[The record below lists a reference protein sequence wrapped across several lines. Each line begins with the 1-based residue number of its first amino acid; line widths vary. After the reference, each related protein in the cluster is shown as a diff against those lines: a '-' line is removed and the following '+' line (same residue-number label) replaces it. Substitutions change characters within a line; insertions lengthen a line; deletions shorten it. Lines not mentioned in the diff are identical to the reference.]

1 MLYRVCCVTFCFPL
15 QVDAGNAAM
24 MLLSVADVA
33 PRCDNLIKS
42 FSDFDTQS
50 RKLPKVLR
58 DWDAFVEMR
67 MIIDRALSVLPIC
80 QRLLSPIMCDR
91 HWISVSQILGA
102 ECSPKLA
109 SFKMSNLMKL
119 DVEAHMND
127 LEGVV
132 QLATKEEEMGQKLSK
147 IASEWLFQPL
157 FLAAFKAR
165 PNMVLKGAE
174 TQEMVEK
181 LEETQLIIV
190 SMMTSRYVGHIK
202 AELQDWSSKLE
213 RLNDTIDAWV
223 TLQSMWIYLE
233 AVFSSGDIA
242 RQLPQEAKRFSQ
254 VDKQLTLIMSR
265 AYEVGRVIE
274 FVNGYDEL
282 VKTFQTM
289 TSQLELCQRSLA
301 GYLEQKRALFPR
313 FYFVSDPVIL
323 EILSQSTDPTAV
335 QAHLPSLFD
344 NVAQVSF
351 NPDLAKQ
358 IIAIH
363 SAEAES
369 MRLTEPVLADGN
381 IESWLVNLENEV
393 RLSVI
398 DAVAACAD
406 RLPIA
411 NVRDHIF
418 SQISQVALL
427 GVQMDWTNR
436 LTEALKQANA
446 DKYAVSKASEAASRL
461 LDELTELA
469 MSQLT
474 PLIRARLETIITIQ
488 VNLRDSSDDLTKKKV
503 KSDRDFEWLRRVRFV
518 FRENCQICLADVSFH
533 YGGEFLGCRD
543 RLVVTPLTD
552 RCYVT
557 LTQAL
562 SMYLGGAPA
571 GPAGTGKTETVKD
584 LGRLL
589 GMFVVVFNCSDQMD
603 FRALGKI
610 YKGLAQAGA
619 WGCMDEFN
627 RIELPVLSVVAQQV
641 QCVLTAVREGRSSFI
656 FTDGSTCNLHSDVGL
671 FITMNPGYAGRQ
683 ELPENLKMLFRGVTM
698 MVPDRQIIIKVKLAS
713 AGFKQAA
720 TLSKK
725 FHVLYRLCEQQL
737 SKQGHYDFGLRNILS
752 VLRTAG
758 TAKQA
763 SPKDD
768 ESGMMMRLLR
778 DMNLSKF
785 VAEDVPLFLALLND
799 LFPEMRIENARNEKL
814 EHELVKRMQERYL
827 VPHDDWTRKVHEMHA
842 LLLVRH
848 GVMIV
853 GPPCVGKTASI
864 SVLRDALAA
873 VNEMPHKDVRMNP
886 KSISASQMFGRLDS
900 MTNDWH
906 DGIFS
911 ALWRKNMKIKSYVSW
926 IILDGPVDAIW
937 IENLNTVLDDNKL
950 LTLANG
956 DRIQMSNLARL
967 LFEVENLNNASPATV
982 SRAGIVY
989 IARECLGWKP
999 LIKSWI
1005 LLQMEHE
1012 RRIHEEKKVEK
1023 QNQQDQT
1030 KHLELETMQTESHE
1044 LLQDVLMK
1052 TCRAFELYEERS
1064 SGGTYFMD
1072 ATFASRVNQSLKLL
1086 QNLLDG
1092 ARRDAAA
1099 AGEAVKWE
1107 EVIHVSVYFALTW
1120 GVGGSYTEESRNKVT
1135 SYLQDQTIAPV
1146 RTRDDGRTFVAS
1158 AYDGNFTY
1166 DGTYVSWTS
1175 LVPTWALPATA
1186 NPGALLPF
1194 SQLVVPT
1201 SESIRISFILK
1212 RMLLHSGGAVMLVGD
1227 RGTAK
1232 TSNIDMF
1239 ISEYG
1244 ESESWTT
1251 RTIGFSSTSS
1261 ISTMHTA
1268 LDGWIEKRQGRTFGP
1283 VSGKKMIVFVDDV
1296 SMPNINEWGDQPTNE
1311 FTRQLIEM
1319 CGCYNLER
1327 AGEWK
1332 SIVDL
1337 HWVAAMARPS
1347 SSSNDIPPRL
1357 KRHFMIIGVPM
1368 PSQRVILRVFGSI
1381 IDAWAA
1387 LNKASAPV
1395 QAALSALPA
1404 ATYTLLLTVQEKLL
1418 PTPAKFHYTFN
1429 IRDISRV
1436 FQGVMYVNGD
1446 SLRRADTVVSLWLNE
1461 CRSVFCDRLC
1471 SSVDLKTFEGA
1482 LQTAAFGSLA
1492 TLSSGADLINQT
1504 LSDLK
1509 NTFWVD
1515 FVREV
1520 NDKDEDLPPPR
1531 VYEAC
1536 TDIERVRRR
1545 LSELMH
1551 AHNNVPANRSV
1562 KLNLVLFDDAVRHIV
1577 RIARLLALERSNA
1590 LLVGVGGSGKQ
1601 SLARI
1606 ATFVSRCSC
1615 CCIRSAP
1622 GYTVSSFVEDIKR
1635 IFKDTGVEGKPT
1647 VLLMTETDLKDDSF
1661 MEIMNSILTTC
1672 SVPGIFT
1679 REETEALHGEVRAR
1693 ASMER
1698 AFVGETAHDAQAY
1711 YQQRVTQN
1719 FHVVLTFS
1727 PVGNNFRSKSRAY
1740 PGLISGCN
1748 IDWFFSW
1755 PDEALAA
1762 VSSTKLRLFC
1772 ADSAVPL
1779 TEDVQRGLVKCFSS
1793 AHLFMISNA
1802 EMFWSTS
1809 RRRVHFTPKTF
1820 LCMLDQFFLFYK
1832 KYLLSNNSD
1841 SQKIRNGLQ
1850 KLLNATEDVSSLR
1863 ITLKESEKLLGV
1875 ARAKTGELLK
1885 SISAA
1890 AEIAAAKTK
1899 ECEAVASK
1907 IEKEALAVQA
1917 DKDDTQK
1924 DLEAAKPALDA
1935 AIEALS
1941 SISTK
1946 DIQTLKKLGKPPE
1959 LIKRIF
1965 DGVLILKQRP
1975 VLPWRMVAVG
1985 DKTVCENSYSTSLR
1999 MMDERDFVESLLNFE
2014 KDKISEE
2021 TVELLMP
2028 YLDMPDFNFEAG
2040 KKASGN
2046 VAGLCSWVRAM
2057 CTYFEVSRFVKPKIE
2072 ALAVAEVKLKIATA
2086 RLAKARAELKEQE
2099 AELAAMHAKLDAAM
2113 EEKQKIEDSADQT
2126 RKKCDTADALILG
2139 LSGERVRW
2147 TQQIAEFDAII
2158 LRLAGDMCICSAAVS
2173 YFGPFNSEFRESLSS
2188 LLLKSVND
2196 ARLPCSHGISII
2208 NALCND
2214 VLSGEWSLNGLPPD
2228 VLSVENG
2235 IIVTTSNR
2243 YPLLIDPQEQG
2254 KKWIQKQF
2262 ASSDGGPLVTCS
2274 VKDKRLML
2282 YLEQCMTNGSC
2293 LLLDGVDDPLDATYD
2308 ALLCK
2313 SFTRAGNMLSVLIGG
2328 KDCDLH
2334 VDFKL
2339 FMVTKLS
2346 NPDFSPEFCANTA
2359 VVNFNVTLFGLENQL
2374 LSRIIG
2380 LERAELE
2387 DQRKMLLKEVTNG
2400 SQRIRELQD
2409 DLLNRLA
2416 STQGSLLEDDSLVS
2430 VLTVTK
2436 DTVKD
2441 IQDKVATVNV
2451 TQSQISATREEYRP
2465 VAKRGAVLYGAVMD
2479 IGKLNPM

>member
-1 MLYRVCCVTFCFPL
+1 
-15 QVDAGNAAM
+15 M
-24 MLLSVADVA
+24 MHFSFADIG
-33 PRCDNLIKS
+33 PRCDMLIKS
-42 FSDFDTQS
+42 FTDFDNQS
-50 RKLPKVLR
+50 KKLPKVLR
-58 DWDAFVEMR
+58 DWDAYVEMR
-67 MIIDRALSVLPIC
+67 RIIDRTLFVLPFC
-80 QRLLSPIMCDR
+80 QRLLSPVMCDR
-91 HWISVSQILGA
+91 HWATISQTLGA
-102 ECSPKLA
+102 DCNPNLA
-109 SFKMSNLMKL
+109 TFKMMHFMKL
-119 DVEAHMND
+119 DVEGHMSD

-132 QLATKEEEMGQKLSK
+132 QLATKEAEMGSKLAK
-147 IASEWLFQPL
+147 ISSDWRLQPL
-157 FLAAFKAR
+157 FLAAFKSR

-181 LEETQLIIV
+181 LEETQLILV

-202 AELQDWSSKLE
+202 SELQSWSSKLE

-223 TLQSMWIYLE
+223 TVQGMWVYLE

-254 VDKQLTLIMSR
+254 VDKQLTAIMSR
-265 AYEVGRVIE
+265 ASEVGRVIE
-274 FVNGYDEL
+274 FVDGYEEL
-282 VKTFQTM
+282 IKTFQLM

-344 NVAQVSF
+344 NIAQISF

-358 IIAIH
+358 VVAIH
-363 SAEAES
+363 SAEGES
-369 MRLTEPVLADGN
+369 LRLTEPVLADGN
-381 IESWLVNLENEV
+381 IESWLVNLEQEA
-393 RLSVI
+393 RMSVI
-398 DAVAACAD
+398 DAVAACANK
-406 RLPIA
+406 LPIS
-411 NVRDHIF
+411 NVREHIH

-436 LTEALKQANA
+436 LMHALAQTSN
-446 DKYAVSKASEAASRL
+446 DKYSLAKASEASNKF

-469 MSQLT
+469 MTQLT
-474 PLIRARLETIITIQ
+474 SLIRARLETIITIQ
-488 VNLRDSSDDLTKKKV
+488 VNLRDASEDLTKKKI

-518 FRENCQICLADVSFH
+518 FQDNCQICLADVSFH

-584 LGRLL
+584 LGRLI

-641 QCVLTAVREGRSSFI
+641 QCVLTAVREGQSSFV
-656 FTDGSTCNLHSDVGL
+656 FSDGTVSQIKSDVGL

-713 AGFKQAA
+713 AGFKQASI
-720 TLSKK
+720 LSKK

-799 LFPEMRIENARNEKL
+799 LFPDMRIENARNERL
-814 EHELVKRMQERYL
+814 ERELTKRMEERYL

-864 SVLRDALAA
+864 SVLRDALSV

-886 KSISASQMFGRLDS
+886 KSISASQMFGRLDPL
-900 MTNDWH
+900 TNDWF

-911 ALWRKNMKIKSYVSW
+911 ALWRKNMKVKNHVSW

-956 DRIQMSNLARL
+956 DRIQMSSLARL

-982 SRAGIVY
+982 SRAGIVF

-999 LIKSWI
+999 LVKSWM
-1005 LLQMEHE
+1005 LQRQEHE
-1012 RRIHEEKKVEK
+1012 KHFQLQHNIG
-1023 QNQQDQT
+1023 QQDQQDQN
-1030 KHLELETMQTESHE
+1030 KKLEFEVIPDEYNE
-1044 LLQDVLMK
+1044 LLQEVLMK
-1052 TCRAFELYEERS
+1052 VYKTMETFEDKN
-1064 SGGTYFMD
+1064 SGGTSFVE
-1072 ATFASRVNQSLKLL
+1072 ATFASRVSQSLQLL
-1086 QNLLDG
+1086 QHVIDS
-1092 ARRDAAA
+1092 ARLDAAL
-1099 AGEAVKWE
+1099 AGDAVKWDDLTCKL
-1107 EVIHVSVYFALTW
+1107 VYFAAAW
-1120 GVGGSYTEESRNKVT
+1120 GVGGAYTEEARNKAT
-1135 SYLQDQTIAPV
+1135 AYLHEQAIAPLL
-1146 RTRDDGRTFVAS
+1146 TRDDGRTFVAS
-1158 AYDGNFTY
+1158 AYDGCFKY
-1166 DGTYVSWTS
+1166 DGSYVSWTS
-1175 LVPTWALPATA
+1175 LMPNWSLPPCAKA
-1186 NPGALLPF
+1186 GSSIPF

-1201 SESIRISFILK
+1201 SESIRISFLLK
-1212 RMLLHSGGAVMLVGD
+1212 RMILHGNSGVMLVGD

-1232 TSNIDMF
+1232 TSNIEMF
-1239 ISEYG
+1239 LSEYG
-1244 ESESWTT
+1244 ESEFWTT
-1251 RTIGFSSTSS
+1251 RTLGFSSTSS
-1261 ISTMHTA
+1261 ISSLHTA

-1283 VSGKKMIVFVDDV
+1283 MSGKKMIVFVDDV

-1311 FTRQLIEM
+1311 LTRQLIEM

-1337 HWVAAMARPS
+1337 HWVAAMPRPS
-1347 SSSNDIPPRL
+1347 SSSNDLPPRF

-1368 PSQRVILRVFGSI
+1368 PSKGVILRVFGSI
-1381 IDAWAA
+1381 IDAWAV
-1387 LNKASAPV
+1387 LNKVSPPV
-1395 QAALSALPA
+1395 HTALSALPA
-1404 ATYTLLLTVQEKLL
+1404 ATYALLLSVQEKLL
-1418 PTPAKFHYTFN
+1418 PTPAKFHYMFN

-1436 FQGVMYVNGD
+1436 FQGIMYISGD
-1446 SLRRADTVVSLWLNE
+1446 SQLKHAETVISLWFNE
-1461 CRSVFCDRLC
+1461 CRSIFGDRLC
-1471 SSVDLKTFEGA
+1471 SNADVKLLEGS
-1482 LQTAAFGSLA
+1482 LQASAFGN
-1492 TLSSGADLINQT
+1492 LSTIPSGANIIDQT
-1504 LSDLK
+1504 FANLK
-1509 NTFWVD
+1509 HTFWVD
-1515 FVREV
+1515 FLRES
-1520 NDKDEDLPPPR
+1520 NDDDEDLPPPR
-1531 VYEAC
+1531 IYETC
-1536 TDIERVRRR
+1536 SDIERIRAR
-1545 LSELMH
+1545 LYALMKS
-1551 AHNNVPANRSV
+1551 HNDIPANRNSL
-1562 KLNLVLFDDAVRHIV
+1562 LNLVLFDDAVRHIV
-1577 RIARLLALERSNA
+1577 RITRLLALERSNA

-1606 ATFVSRCSC
+1606 ATFVSRCTC
-1615 CCIRSAP
+1615 CSIRSAP
-1622 GYTVSSFVEDIKR
+1622 GYTVSSFLEDIKR

-1647 VLLMTETDLKDDSF
+1647 VLLMTEIDLKDDNF
-1661 MEIMNSILTTC
+1661 MEIMNSMLTTF
-1672 SVPGIFT
+1672 SVPGLFT

-1698 AFVGETAHDAQAY
+1698 LLIGETAHDAQAY
-1711 YQQRVTQN
+1711 YQQRLMQN

-1727 PVGNNFRSKSRAY
+1727 PVGSNFRAKSRAY

-1762 VSSTKLRLFC
+1762 VSSKKLKHFC
-1772 ADSAVPL
+1772 SDPSVPL
-1779 TEDVQRGLVKCFSS
+1779 NESFQKGLVSCFSS
-1793 AHLFMISNA
+1793 SHLLMTANA
-1802 EMFWSTS
+1802 ELFWSTS

-1820 LCMLDQFFLFYK
+1820 LCMLDQFFTFYK
-1832 KYLLSNNSD
+1832 TQLDSNNSD

-1850 KLLNATEDVSSLR
+1850 KLLNATEDVSNLR
-1863 ITLKESEKLLGV
+1863 VSLKESEKLLGV

-1885 SISAA
+1885 SIQAS
-1890 AEIAAAKTK
+1890 AEIASAKTK
-1899 ECEAVASK
+1899 ECEVVASR
-1907 IEKEALAVQA
+1907 IEKEAETVQA

-1924 DLEAAKPALDA
+1924 DLEAAQPALDA

-1975 VLPWRMVAVG
+1975 IVPWRMVVVG
-1985 DKTVCENSYSTSLR
+1985 DKKVCENSYSTSLR

-2014 KDKISEE
+2014 KDAITEE

-2072 ALAVAEVKLKIATA
+2072 ALAVAEVKLKTATTK
-2086 RLAKARAELKEQE
+2086 LAKARAELKEQE
-2099 AELAAMHAKLDAAM
+2099 EALALMHAKLDAAM

-2126 RKKCDTADALILG
+2126 RRKCDTADALILG

-2173 YFGPFNSEFRESLSS
+2173 YFGPFNSEFRESISS
-2188 LLLKSVND
+2188 KLLKSVSD
-2196 ARLPCSHGISII
+2196 ANLPFTPGVSIV

-2214 VLSGEWSLNGLPPD
+2214 VVSGEWALNGLPPD

-2243 YPLLIDPQEQG
+2243 FPLLIDPQEQG

-2262 ASSDGGPLVTCS
+2262 ALSDGGSLVTCG

-2282 YLEQCMTNGSC
+2282 HLEQCMTNGSC
-2293 LLLDGVDDPLDATYD
+2293 LLLDGVNEALDATFD
-2308 ALLCK
+2308 SLLCK
-2313 SFTRAGNMLSVLIGG
+2313 SFTRSGNMLSVLIGG
-2328 KDCDLH
+2328 RDCDLH
-2334 VDFKL
+2334 SDFKL

-2359 VVNFNVTLFGLENQL
+2359 VVNFNVTLLGLENQL

-2387 DQRKMLLKEVTNG
+2387 EQRKMLLMEVTNG
-2400 SQRIRELQD
+2400 SQKIRELQD

-2416 STQGSLLEDDSLVS
+2416 STQGSLLEDDTLVS
-2430 VLTVTK
+2430 VLTATK

-2451 TQSQISATREEYRP
+2451 TQSQISATREEYVPIRFF
-2465 VAKRGAVLYGAVMD
+2465 RMFCET
-2479 IGKLNPM
+2479 I

>member
-1 MLYRVCCVTFCFPL
+1 MNV
-15 QVDAGNAAM
+15 
-24 MLLSVADVA
+24 SEISS
-33 PRCDNLIKS
+33 RCESLIKS
-42 FSDFDTQS
+42 FGDFDVHS

-58 DWDAFVEMR
+58 DWDAYIQMR
-67 MIIDRALSVLPIC
+67 SSIELALSILPIC
-80 QRLLSPIMCDR
+80 QRLLSAVVCDR
-91 HWISVSQILGA
+91 HWVTVSQILGA
-102 ECSPKLA
+102 ECNPKLPT
-109 SFKMSNLMKL
+109 FKMNHFMKL
-119 DVEAHMND
+119 DIEGRMGD

-132 QLATKEEEMGQKLSK
+132 QLATKEAEMGSKLSK
-147 IASEWLFQPL
+147 IASDWLMQPL
-157 FLAAFKAR
+157 VLAAFKAR

-181 LEETQLIIV
+181 LEETQLILV

-202 AELQDWSSKLE
+202 NELQDWSSKLE

-223 TLQSMWIYLE
+223 TVQGMWIYLE

-254 VDKQLTLIMSR
+254 VDKQLTGIMSR
-265 AYEVGRVIE
+265 ANDVGRVIE
-274 FVNGYDEL
+274 FVNGFDEL
-282 VKTFQTM
+282 IKTFQIM
-289 TSQLELCQRSLA
+289 TSQLESCQRSLA

-323 EILSQSTDPTAV
+323 EILSQSTDPTAI

-344 NVAQVSF
+344 NIAQITF
-351 NPDLAKQ
+351 NPNFAKQ
-358 IIAIH
+358 VVAIH
-363 SAEAES
+363 SAEGEALS
-369 MRLTEPVLADGN
+369 LTEPVLADGN
-381 IESWLVNLENEV
+381 IESWLVNLEQEA
-393 RLSVI
+393 RMSVI
-398 DAVAACAD
+398 DAVAACAN
-406 RLPIA
+406 RLPIS
-411 NVRDHIF
+411 NSREHIF
-418 SQISQVALL
+418 GQISQVALL

-436 LTEALKQANA
+436 VMEALKQTNH
-446 DKYAVSKASEAASRL
+446 DKYALAKASEAVAKF

-469 MSQLT
+469 MSQL
-474 PLIRARLETIITIQ
+474 PSLVRARLETIITIQ
-488 VNLRDSSDDLTKKKV
+488 VNLRDASEDLAKKKI
-503 KSDRDFEWLRRVRFV
+503 KSDRDFEWLRRARFI
-518 FRENCQICLADVSFH
+518 FQENCQICLADVSFH

-610 YKGLAQAGA
+610 YKGLAQSGA

-627 RIELPVLSVVAQQV
+627 RIELPVLSVVSQQV
-641 QCVLTAVREGRSSFI
+641 QCVLTAVREGRSSFV
-656 FTDGSTCNLHSDVGL
+656 FTDGTTSHLHSDVGL

-720 TLSKK
+720 PLSKK

-758 TAKQA
+758 TAKQLN
-763 SPKDD
+763 PRDD
-768 ESGMMMRLLR
+768 EPAMMMRLLR

-799 LFPEMRIENARNEKL
+799 LFPDMRIENARNERL
-814 EHELVKRMQERYL
+814 ERELAKRMEERFL
-827 VPHDDWTRKVHEMHA
+827 LPHEDWTRKIHEMHA
-842 LLLVRH
+842 LLVVRH

-864 SVLRDALAA
+864 GVLRDALSV

-911 ALWRKNMKIKSYVSW
+911 ALWRKHMKIKNYVSW

-956 DRIQMSNLARL
+956 DRIQMSSLARL

-982 SRAGIVY
+982 SRAGIVFMS
-989 IARECLGWKP
+989 RECLGWKP
-999 LIKSWI
+999 LVKSWMFQ
-1005 LLQMEHE
+1005 LRQHE
-1012 RRIHEEKKVEK
+1012 KNIQQQRMVE
-1023 QNQQDQT
+1023 QQDQQEQQ
-1030 KHLELETMQTESHE
+1030 KQQELETMPDQCHEMLQE
-1044 LLQDVLMK
+1044 LLNKIFRILEVFEEKSYGDTLFCDV
-1052 TCRAFELYEERS
+1052 
-1064 SGGTYFMD
+1064 
-1072 ATFASRVNQSLKLL
+1072 TFVSRVSQSLQLL
-1086 QNLLDG
+1086 QRLIDD
-1092 ARRDAAA
+1092 ARRDAAI
-1099 AGEAVKWE
+1099 AGETLKWDE
-1107 EVIHVSVYFALTW
+1107 LIPVTVYFAVTW
-1120 GVGGSYTEESRNKVT
+1120 GVGGAYTETTRNQAT
-1135 SYLQDQTIAPV
+1135 SLLQEQAIAPLL
-1146 RTRDDGRTFVAS
+1146 TRDDGRSYIAS
-1158 AYDGNFTY
+1158 AYDGHFTY
-1166 DGTYVSWTS
+1166 QGSYASWAS
-1175 LVPTWALPATA
+1175 LMPTWTLPASA
-1186 NPGALLPF
+1186 RPGSCPF

-1212 RMLLHSGGAVMLVGD
+1212 RMILHGGGGVMLVGD

-1232 TSNIDMF
+1232 TKNIEMF
-1239 ISEYG
+1239 ISDNG

-1261 ISTMHTA
+1261 IPSMQAA
-1268 LDGWIEKRQGRTFGP
+1268 LEGWIEKRQGRTFGP
-1283 VSGKKMIVFVDDV
+1283 MSGKKMIVFVDDI
-1296 SMPNINEWGDQPTNE
+1296 SMPNMNEWGDQPTNE
-1311 FTRQLIEM
+1311 FTRQLVEM

-1337 HWVAAMARPS
+1337 HWVAAMPRPS
-1347 SSSNDIPPRL
+1347 SSSNDLPPRL
-1357 KRHFMIIGVPM
+1357 KRHFMVVGVPM

-1381 IDAWAA
+1381 LDAWAA
-1387 LNKASAPV
+1387 LNNVPAPI
-1395 QAALSALPA
+1395 QAVLSTLPA
-1404 ATYTLLLTVQEKLL
+1404 ATYSLLLAVQEKLL
-1418 PTPAKFHYTFN
+1418 PTPAKFHYAFN

-1436 FQGVMYVNGD
+1436 FQGVMHIDGETQLKSSGIALN
-1446 SLRRADTVVSLWLNE
+1446 LWLNE
-1461 CRSVFCDRLC
+1461 CCSVFGDRLC
-1471 SSVDLKTFEGA
+1471 SVADLKTFEGA
-1482 LQTAAFGSLA
+1482 LLTSALGSMS
-1492 TLSSGADLINQT
+1492 TLPAGAGPINQAVA
-1504 LSDLK
+1504 DMRQ
-1509 NTFWVD
+1509 TFWVD
-1515 FVREV
+1515 FLRES
-1520 NDKDEDLPPPR
+1520 NDSDEDLPPLR
-1531 VYEAC
+1531 IYEQC
-1536 TDIERVRRR
+1536 NEIERVRAR
-1545 LSELMH
+1545 LLDLMK
-1551 AHNNVPANRSV
+1551 AHNAIPANRGV
-1562 KLNLVLFDDAVRHIV
+1562 VLNLVLFDDAIHHIV
-1577 RIARLLALERSNA
+1577 KMTRLLALERGNA
-1590 LLVGVGGSGKQ
+1590 LVVGVGGSGKQ
-1601 SLARI
+1601 SLARM
-1606 ATFVSRCSC
+1606 AAFVARCSC
-1615 CCIRSAP
+1615 CSIRAAP
-1622 GYTVSSFVEDIKR
+1622 GYTVNSFVEDIKR
-1635 IFKDTGVEGKPT
+1635 LFKDTGVDGKST
-1647 VLLMTETDLKDDSF
+1647 ALLMTENDLKDDSF
-1661 MEIMNSILTTC
+1661 MEIMNSMLTTC
-1672 SVPGIFT
+1672 NVPGLFS
-1679 REETEALHGEVRAR
+1679 REEMEALHGEVRAR
-1693 ASMER
+1693 ASLDR
-1698 AFVGETAHDAQAY
+1698 VLIGETAHDAQTY
-1711 YQQRVTQN
+1711 YQLRVMQN
-1719 FHVVLTFS
+1719 FHIVLTFS
-1727 PVGNNFRSKSRAY
+1727 PVGSNFRSRSRAY
-1740 PGLISGCN
+1740 PGLISGCS
-1748 IDWFFSW
+1748 IDWFFPW
-1755 PDEALAA
+1755 PEEALAA
-1762 VSSTKLRLFC
+1762 VASKKLQTFC
-1772 ADSAVPL
+1772 SDPSLPLSQAV
-1779 TEDVQRGLVKCFSS
+1779 QNGLVKCFSS
-1793 AHLFMISNA
+1793 SHSLMIANA
-1802 EMFWSTS
+1802 EMFWNTC

-1820 LCMLDQFFLFYK
+1820 LCMLDQFCEFYK
-1832 KYLLSNNSD
+1832 KHLDSNNSD

-1850 KLLNATEDVSSLR
+1850 KLLNATEDVSNLR
-1863 ITLKESEKLLGV
+1863 VSLKESEKLLGV

-1885 SISAA
+1885 SITAA
-1890 AEIAAAKTK
+1890 AEIAATKTK
-1899 ECEAVASK
+1899 ECEAVATK
-1907 IEKEALAVQA
+1907 IEQEADVVKA

-1924 DLEAAKPALDA
+1924 DLETAQPALDA

-1941 SISTK
+1941 SITTK
-1946 DIQTLKKLGKPPE
+1946 DIQTLKKLQKPPE

-1975 VLPWRMVAVG
+1975 VIPWRIAVVG
-1985 DKTVCENSYSTSLR
+1985 DKKVCENSYTISLK

-2014 KDKISEE
+2014 KDAITEE

-2072 ALAVAEVKLKIATA
+2072 ALAVAEAKLKVATA
-2086 RLAKARAELKEQE
+2086 RLTKARAELKEQE
-2099 AELAAMHAKLDAAM
+2099 AELASMHAKLDAAM

-2173 YFGPFNSEFRESLSS
+2173 YFGPFNAEFRDKLSS

-2196 ARLPCSHGISII
+2196 ARLPYTPGVSMVA
-2208 NALCND
+2208 ALCND
-2214 VLSGEWSLNGLPPD
+2214 VLSGEWSINGLPPD
-2228 VLSVENG
+2228 ALSVENG
-2235 IIVTTSNR
+2235 IIVTTANR

-2262 ASSDGGPLVTCS
+2262 AISVEGPLVTCG
-2274 VKDKRLML
+2274 VKDKRVMSH
-2282 YLEQCMTNGSC
+2282 LEQCMSNGNA
-2293 LLLDGVDDPLDATYD
+2293 LLLDGVNEALEATFD

-2313 SFTRAGNMLSVLIGG
+2313 SFTRSGNMISVLIGG
-2328 KDCDLH
+2328 KDCDIH
-2334 VDFKL
+2334 PDFKL

-2346 NPDFSPEFCANTA
+2346 NPEFSPEFCANTA
-2359 VVNFNVTLFGLENQL
+2359 VVNFNVTLLGLENQL

-2387 DQRKMLLKEVTNG
+2387 DQRKMLLMELTNG
-2400 SQRIRELQD
+2400 SQKIKELQD

-2451 TQSQISATREEYRP
+2451 TQAQISSTREEYRP
-2465 VAKRGAVLYGAVMD
+2465 VARRGAVMYGSVID
-2479 IGKLNPM
+2479 IGSLNPM

>member
-1 MLYRVCCVTFCFPL
+1 MAYS
-15 QVDAGNAAM
+15 AM
-24 MLLSVADVA
+24 MQMQVADIGS
-33 PRCDNLIKS
+33 RCEVLMKN
-42 FSDFDTQS
+42 FNDFDVHS
-50 RKLPKVLR
+50 RKLPKMLR
-58 DWDAFVEMR
+58 DWDAYIEMR
-67 MIIDRALSVLPIC
+67 NVIDRTLSVLPIC
-80 QRLLSPIMCDR
+80 QRLLSSVMCDR
-91 HWISVSQILGA
+91 HWVSVSQILGA

-119 DVEAHMND
+119 DVQGHMSD
-127 LEGVV
+127 LEGIV
-132 QLATKEEEMGQKLSK
+132 QLATKEAEMGSKLST
-147 IASEWLFQPL
+147 IAREWQLQPL
-157 FLAAFKAR
+157 CLAAFKAR

-181 LEETQLIIV
+181 LEETQLILV
-190 SMMTSRYVGHIK
+190 SMMTSRYVGHVK
-202 AELQDWSSKLE
+202 AELQSWSSKLE
-213 RLNDTIDAWV
+213 RLNETIDAWV
-223 TLQSMWIYLE
+223 TVQGMWIYLE

-242 RQLPQEAKRFSQ
+242 RQLPQEAKRFTQ
-254 VDKQLTLIMSR
+254 VDKQLTSIMSR
-265 AYEVGRVIE
+265 ANDVGRVIE
-274 FVNGYDEL
+274 FVNGYEEL
-282 VKTFQTM
+282 TKTFQSM
-289 TSQLELCQRSLA
+289 TCQLELCQRSLA

-323 EILSQSTDPTAV
+323 EILSQSTDPTSV
-335 QAHLPSLFD
+335 QSHLPSLFD
-344 NVAQVSF
+344 NIAQISF
-351 NPDLAKQ
+351 SSDFAKQ
-358 IIAIH
+358 IVAIH
-363 SAEAES
+363 SAESES
-369 MRLTEPVLADGN
+369 LQLTERVLADGN
-381 IESWLVNLENEV
+381 IESWLVNLEQEA
-393 RLSVI
+393 RMSVI
-398 DAVAACAD
+398 DAVAACAT
-406 RLPIA
+406 RLPIS
-411 NVRDHIF
+411 NVREHIF

-436 LTEALKQANA
+436 VMEALKQASH
-446 DKYAVSKASEAASRL
+446 DKFALAKASEATGRL
-461 LDELTELA
+461 LDEFTELA

-474 PLIRARLETIITIQ
+474 SLVRTRLETIITIQ
-488 VNLRDSSDDLTKKKV
+488 VNLRDSSEDLFKKKI
-503 KSDRDFEWLRRVRFV
+503 KSDRDFDWLRRVRFV
-518 FRENCQICLADVSFH
+518 FRESCQICLADVTFY
-533 YGGEFLGCRD
+533 YGGEFLGCRE

-641 QCVLTAVREGRSSFI
+641 QCVLSAVREGRSSFV
-656 FTDGSTCNLHSDVGL
+656 FTDGTTCKLHCDVGL

-720 TLSKK
+720 ALSKK

-768 ESGMMMRLLR
+768 ETGMMMRLLR

-799 LFPEMRIENARNEKL
+799 LFPDLRIENARNERL
-814 EHELVKRMQERYL
+814 ERELAKRMEERSM
-827 VPHDDWTRKVHEMHA
+827 VPHDDWTRKIHEMHS

-864 SVLRDALAA
+864 SLLRDALSV
-873 VNEMPHKDVRMNP
+873 VNEMPHKDNRMNP

-911 ALWRKNMKIKSYVSW
+911 ALWRKNMKIKNYVSW

-982 SRAGIVY
+982 SRAGIVF

-999 LIKSWI
+999 LLKSWI
-1005 LLQMEHE
+1005 MQRHEHE
-1012 RRIHEEKKVEK
+1012 NRIQQQ
-1023 QNQQDQT
+1023 QNIEQQDEQDQD
-1030 KHLELETMQTESHE
+1030 KKIVLECMPTECHE
-1044 LLQDVLMK
+1044 LLQTVLMK
-1052 TCRAFELYEERS
+1052 ICRLFELFEEKS
-1064 SGGTYFMD
+1064 ASGTSFID
-1072 ATFASRVNQSLKLL
+1072 VTFASRVMQSLVLL
-1086 QNLLDG
+1086 QHVVDG
-1092 ARRDAAA
+1092 ARRDAASA
-1099 AGEAVKWE
+1099 RQA
-1107 EVIHVSVYFALTW
+1107 IHWDELIQKAVYFALTW
-1120 GVGGSYTEESRNKVT
+1120 GVGGAYTEESRNKVT
-1135 SYLQDQTIAPV
+1135 TFLQENGITPV
-1146 RTRDDGRTFVAS
+1146 LTRDDGRTFVAS
-1158 AYDGNFTY
+1158 AYDGYFSY
-1166 DGTYVSWTS
+1166 DGSYMSWVALT
-1175 LVPTWALPATA
+1175 PTWSLPSSVK
-1186 NPGALLPF
+1186 PGCPLPF

-1201 SESIRISFILK
+1201 SESVRMSFLLK
-1212 RMLLHSGGAVMLVGD
+1212 HMLLQGNGSVMIVGD

-1232 TSNIDMF
+1232 TSNIEMF
-1239 ISEYG
+1239 LSEYG

-1251 RTIGFSSTSS
+1251 RTMGFSSTTSISS
-1261 ISTMHTA
+1261 IHSA

-1283 VSGKKMIVFVDDV
+1283 VSGKKMIVFIDDV
-1296 SMPNINEWGDQPTNE
+1296 SMPDINEWGDQPTNE
-1311 FTRQLIEM
+1311 LTRQLIEM
-1319 CGCYNLER
+1319 NGCYNLER
-1327 AGEWK
+1327 AGDWK

-1337 HWVAAMARPS
+1337 HWVSAMPRPS
-1347 SSSNDIPPRL
+1347 SSSNDLPPRL

-1381 IDAWAA
+1381 IDAWAV
-1387 LNKASAPV
+1387 LNKVSPAV
-1395 QAALSALPA
+1395 QVVLSALPT
-1404 ATYTLLLTVQEKLL
+1404 ATYTLLLSVQEKLL

-1436 FQGVMYVNGD
+1436 FQGILYINGETQ
-1446 SLRRADTVVSLWLNE
+1446 LKHEKTVFSLWFNE
-1461 CRSVFCDRLC
+1461 CRSVFGDRLC
-1471 SSVDLKTFEGA
+1471 SVVDLNTFNGA
-1482 LQTAAFGSLA
+1482 LQASALFSLA
-1492 TLSSGADLINQT
+1492 AVPSSADLINQI
-1504 LSDLK
+1504 SSSLK
-1509 NTFWVD
+1509 QTFWVD
-1515 FVREV
+1515 FMRTINEQ
-1520 NDKDEDLPPPR
+1520 DEDLPPPR
-1531 VYEAC
+1531 IYEPC
-1536 TDIERVRRR
+1536 SDIELVRARIFD
-1545 LSELMH
+1545 LMK
-1551 AHNNVPANRSV
+1551 AHNDIPAHRSV
-1562 KLNLVLFDDAVRHIV
+1562 LLNLVLFDDAVRHIV
-1577 RIARLLALERSNA
+1577 RIVRILALERSNA

-1601 SLARI
+1601 SLARM
-1606 ATFVSRCSC
+1606 ASFVSRCSC
-1615 CCIRSAP
+1615 HCLRSAP
-1622 GYTVSSFVEDIKR
+1622 GYTVSSFMEDVKR
-1635 IFKDTGVEGKPT
+1635 LFKDTGVEGKST
-1647 VLLMTETDLKDDSF
+1647 VLLMTETDLKDNNF
-1661 MEIMNSILTTC
+1661 MEIMNSMLTTF
-1672 SVPGIFT
+1672 SVPGLFT

-1693 ASMER
+1693 ASLER
-1698 AFVGETAHDAQAY
+1698 FFIGESAHDAQAY
-1711 YQQRVTQN
+1711 YQQRVMQN
-1719 FHVVLTFS
+1719 FHVILTFS
-1727 PVGNNFRSKSRAY
+1727 PVGSNFRSKSRSY

-1748 IDWFFSW
+1748 IDWFFAW

-1762 VSSTKLRLFC
+1762 VSSKKLTKYCTDLSITLS
-1772 ADSAVPL
+1772 DG
-1779 TEDVQRGLVKCFSS
+1779 VQNGVVKFFSS
-1793 AHLFMISNA
+1793 CHVLMTTNA
-1802 EMFWSTS
+1802 ELFWSTC

-1820 LCMLDQFFLFYK
+1820 LSMLEQFFQFYRQ
-1832 KYLLSNNSD
+1832 YLDRNNSD
-1841 SQKIRNGLQ
+1841 SHKIRNGLQ

-1863 ITLKESEKLLGV
+1863 ISLKESEKLLSV
-1875 ARAKTGELLK
+1875 ARAKTSELLK

-1890 AEIAAAKTK
+1890 ADIAAAKTK
-1899 ECEAVASK
+1899 ECEAVASR
-1907 IEKEALAVQA
+1907 IEKEAETVQA

-1924 DLEAAKPALDA
+1924 DLEAAQPALDA

-1975 VLPWRMVAVG
+1975 VVPWRMVVVG
-1985 DKTVCENSYSTSLR
+1985 DKKVCENSYSTSLR
-1999 MMDERDFVESLLNFE
+1999 MMDERDFVESLLNFQ
-2014 KDKISEE
+2014 KDAITEE

-2028 YLDMPDFNFEAG
+2028 YLEMPDFNFEAG

-2072 ALAVAEVKLKIATA
+2072 ALAIAEVKLKVATTK
-2086 RLAKARAELKEQE
+2086 LAKARAELKEQE
-2099 AELAAMHAKLDAAM
+2099 AELASMHAKLDAAM

-2147 TQQIAEFDAII
+2147 TMQIAEFDAII
-2158 LRLAGDMCICSAAVS
+2158 LRLAGDMCVCSAAVS

-2188 LLLKSVND
+2188 LLLKMVND
-2196 ARLPCSHGISII
+2196 AHLPFTSGLSMVNC
-2208 NALCND
+2208 LCND

-2228 VLSVENG
+2228 ALSVENG

-2243 YPLLIDPQEQG
+2243 YPVLIDPQEQG
-2254 KKWIQKQF
+2254 QRWIQKQF
-2262 ASSDGGPLVTCS
+2262 AFSDGGPLVTCS
-2274 VKDKRLML
+2274 IRDKRIMMQ
-2282 YLEQCMTNGSC
+2282 LEMCMSNGGS
-2293 LLLDGVDDPLDATYD
+2293 LLLDGVNEALDATFD

-2313 SFTRAGNMLSVLIGG
+2313 SFTRVGNMMSVNIAG

-2334 VDFKL
+2334 AEFKL

-2359 VVNFNVTLFGLENQL
+2359 VVNFNVTLLGLENQL

-2387 DQRKMLLKEVTNG
+2387 DQRKMLLMEVTNG
-2400 SQRIRELQD
+2400 SQKIRELQD
-2409 DLLNRLA
+2409 DLLNRLS
-2416 STQGSLLEDDSLVS
+2416 STKGSLLEDDSLVS

-2451 TQSQISATREEYRP
+2451 TQTQISATREEYRP
-2465 VAKRGAVLYGAVMD
+2465 VAKRGAIMYGSVMD
-2479 IGKLNPM
+2479 ISNLNPM